1 MVKNPPVMPEML
13 VQSLGWE
20 DPLEKE
26 MATHSSI
33 LAWEVLWTEKPGG
46 LQIWG
51 SHGSDTTWRL
61 NHYHIL
67 RNVRRLKK
75 IKGGVLCLFNA
86 AHSSPSSLLPGCI
99 CAVRGGQYG
108 QEKSWWLQRCPI
120 LKHLKDPSLSCR
132 KEPAL
137 ALTTQGENQ
146 WSWILGEEQ
155 REEEEGEGRSLGCPS
170 KADIFG

>member
-1 MVKNPPVMPEML
+1 MVKNPPAMPEMP

-51 SHGSDTTWRL
+51 SQGSDTTWRL
-61 NHYHIL
+61 NHYHII
-67 RNVRRLKK
+67 RNVTRLKK
-75 IKGGVLCLFNA
+75 IKGGVLHLFNA

-99 CAVRGGQYG
+99 CAVRWSVWAG
-108 QEKSWWLQRCPI
+108 EI
-120 LKHLKDPSLSCR
+120 LVASETLHPGTSER
-132 KEPAL
+132 PEPVL
-137 ALTTQGENQ
+137 
-146 WSWILGEEQ
+146 
-155 REEEEGEGRSLGCPS
+155 
-170 KADIFG
+170 